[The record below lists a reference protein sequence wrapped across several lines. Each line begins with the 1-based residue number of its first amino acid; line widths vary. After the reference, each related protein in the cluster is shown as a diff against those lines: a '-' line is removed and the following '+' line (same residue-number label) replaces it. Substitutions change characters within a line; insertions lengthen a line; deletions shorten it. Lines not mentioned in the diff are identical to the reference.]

1 MNKKQEIKM
10 DELTMRRKFNEG
22 IKFYRSL
29 LDNGY
34 NPYRKEMVE
43 LRKTLQALVDTG
55 RVTR

>member
-1 MNKKQEIKM
+1 M